1 MPTYTYEC
9 PKCSHAQ
16 DEFHAMSAA
25 PKIKCDQCGTK
36 SQKMI
41 GTGAGIIFKGSGFY
55 ETDYKDKKGTPPTKS
70 SAKKDNKAEKKA
82 EKPAASKSSATAKN
96 N

>member
-36 SQKMI
+36 SDKMLGI
-41 GTGAGIIFKGSGFY
+41 GAGIIFKGSGFY
-55 ETDYKDKKGTPPTKS
+55 ETDFKEKKGKAPAKS
-70 SAKKDNKAEKKA
+70 SAKKDKKA
-82 EKPAASKSSATAKN
+82 DKPAPKKAAAAKN